1 VDRDYQQLE
10 NYLLEPRLSQQT
22 MNLNPGIA
30 LGAALAGGSVG
41 GLIGAFFAL
50 PTAAAIQAFITT
62 YATRYE
68 VEDTELTRVDEAAQ
82 QAAGSLPPAE

>member
-1 VDRDYQQLE
+1 
-10 NYLLEPRLSQQT
+10 
-22 MNLNPGIA
+22 M
-30 LGAALAGGSVG
+30 G

-50 PTAAAIQAFITT
+50 PTAAAIQSFITA

-82 QAAGSLPPAE
+82 RASASPSRADEGPGR

>member
-1 VDRDYQQLE
+1 
-10 NYLLEPRLSQQT
+10 

-30 LGAALAGGSVG
+30 LGAAAWSGGSVG

-62 YATRYE
+62 YAIRYE
-68 VEDTELTRVDEAAQ
+68 VEDTELTRGGRGGPAGGGLAATGREGPGQ
-82 QAAGSLPPAE
+82 LTESASDISQDPDR